1 MIETDVP
8 QTDLRARQKAPVVA
22 SECSRTTPTEI
33 FLCVLVV
40 VLGVLVGIV
49 IALFTG
55 LATGWIAFNC

>member
-1 MIETDVP
+1 MIETAAP
-8 QTDLRARQKAPVVA
+8 QTDLHARQKVPPVA
-22 SECSRTTPTEI
+22 SECSQTTPTEI
-33 FLCVLVV
+33 FLRVVVV